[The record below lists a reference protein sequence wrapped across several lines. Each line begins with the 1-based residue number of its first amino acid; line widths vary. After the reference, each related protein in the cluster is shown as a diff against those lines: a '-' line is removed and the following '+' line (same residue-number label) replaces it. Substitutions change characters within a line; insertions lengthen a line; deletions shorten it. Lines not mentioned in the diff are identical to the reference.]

1 MNTKEVLKSSVEKKM
16 APSTETK
23 LSSRKTPQKKVTP
36 KTPAKKNLAVVRASR
51 LPHEFSE
58 KELRAFFGQFGT
70 IFKLRLSRSKRTARS
85 KGYAYIQFEM
95 PEVAKIVADATNNY
109 FIAGKPI
116 CVEHMDPDTVW
127 PDLFKGHDRV
137 FRDLRVLRSSK
148 LRKGHNSKSH
158 GFTDASKET
167 RDVAR
172 AKKLAEAGVEY
183 EFVRN
188 RVKKDISKSKKS
200 SKGI

>member
-1 MNTKEVLKSSVEKKM
+1 MPSLNKNQSRKKM

-36 KTPAKKNLAVVRASR
+36 KSPAKKNLAVVRASR

-116 CVEHMDPDTVW
+116 IVEHMDPESVW
-127 PDLFKGHDRV
+127 PDLFKGQERV
-137 FRDLRVLRSSK
+137 FRDLRVVRSAK

-158 GFTDASKET
+158 GFTDSDKET
-167 RDVAR
+167 RDAAR

-183 EFVRN
+183 EFVRS
-188 RVKKDISKSKKS
+188 RVKRDISKSKKS
-200 SKGI
+200 AKEI